1 MIAINLILFQ
11 ADIKDITINT
21 INTGLIMIHTKV
33 MEVTTILM
41 EIIMTDM
48 ENIQNQWAW
57 NLRQLS
63 QCWSLDSC
71 F

>member
-21 INTGLIMIHTKV
+21 INTGLIMIHMETITKV

-48 ENIQNQWAW
+48 ENIQNQ
-57 NLRQLS
+57 
-63 QCWSLDSC
+63 
-71 F
+71 

>member
-48 ENIQNQWAW
+48 ENIQNQ
-57 NLRQLS
+57 
-63 QCWSLDSC
+63 
-71 F
+71 

>member
-11 ADIKDITINT
+11 ADIKDITMNT
-21 INTGLIMIHTKV
+21 INTGLIMIHMETITKV

-48 ENIQNQWAW
+48 ENIQN
-57 NLRQLS
+57 R
-63 QCWSLDSC
+63 
-71 F
+71 